1 MLFSRAGGEY
11 RLPVPYFQ
19 MKGRAKMAGCF
30 LCPRRCGA
38 DREKE
43 KGYCGCDARVRIARA
58 GRHFWEEPCISGK
71 NGSGAVFF
79 IGCPLHCVY
88 CQNREISAGVCDDSP
103 ERAFDTAALAELF
116 LHLQDI
122 GCHNINLVTPTPY
135 ADKIVLALREAKP
148 KLRIPVVFNCGGYES
163 VPALK
168 MLEGL
173 VDIYLTDFKYAS
185 GELAAHFSSA
195 EDYPQVAEE
204 ALAEML
210 RQTGAP
216 RQSTDGMLE
225 SGVIVRHLVLPGH
238 RADSM
243 RVLDK
248 VFAAAGNG
256 GVLLSLMSQYAPN
269 GAETEFREL
278 SRRVTTFEYESVVKY
293 ARSLGF
299 EGYTQERSSAESAYT
314 PQFDKR
320 GIKPALDNSGFRW

>member
-1 MLFSRAGGEY
+1 MG
-11 RLPVPYFQ
+11 
-19 MKGRAKMAGCF
+19 KCF

-38 DREKE
+38 DRETE
-43 KGYCGCDARVRIARA
+43 KGYCGCDSRVRIARV

-88 CQNREISAGVCDDSP
+88 CQNREISAGACNLSP
-103 ERAFDTAALAELF
+103 GRSFDISALSELF
-116 LHLQDI
+116 LHLRDI

-135 ADKIVLALREAKP
+135 TDKIALALRAVKP
-148 KLRIPVVFNCGGYES
+148 NLHIPVVFNCGGYES

-185 GELAAHFSSA
+185 GELAARFSAA
-195 EDYPQVAEE
+195 EDYPQVAAE

-210 RQTGAP
+210 RQTGTP
-216 RQSTDGMLE
+216 RFGADGMLE

-243 RVLDK
+243 QVLDRIR
-248 VFAAAGNG
+248 AEAGG
-256 GVLLSLMSQYAPN
+256 EVLLSLMSQYTPN
-269 GAETEFREL
+269 GAETGFREL

-293 ARSLGF
+293 ARALGF
-299 EGYTQERSSAESAYT
+299 EGYTQERSSAESGYT
-314 PQFDKR
+314 PEFDR
-320 GIKPALDNSGFRW
+320 LGITPAAAMSCV

>member
-1 MLFSRAGGEY
+1 MG
-11 RLPVPYFQ
+11 
-19 MKGRAKMAGCF
+19 KCF

-38 DREKE
+38 DRETE
-43 KGYCGCDARVRIARA
+43 KGYCGCDSRVRIARV

-88 CQNREISAGVCDDSP
+88 CQNREISDGACNLSP
-103 ERAFDTAALAELF
+103 GRSFDISALSELF
-116 LHLQDI
+116 LHLRDI

-135 ADKIVLALREAKP
+135 TDKIALALRAVKP
-148 KLRIPVVFNCGGYES
+148 NLHIPVVFNCGGYES

-185 GELAAHFSSA
+185 GELAARFSAA
-195 EDYPQVAEE
+195 EDYPQVAAE

-216 RQSTDGMLE
+216 RFGADGMLE

-243 RVLDK
+243 QVLDRIRAEG
-248 VFAAAGNG
+248 AAKCC
-256 GVLLSLMSQYAPN
+256 
-269 GAETEFREL
+269 
-278 SRRVTTFEYESVVKY
+278 SR
-293 ARSLGF
+293 L
-299 EGYTQERSSAESAYT
+299 
-314 PQFDKR
+314 
-320 GIKPALDNSGFRW
+320 